1 MTGGHDIYEIRPGD
15 HLYAIM
21 REHYGDGKF
30 SEKRDELLSTILKA
44 NPHITDADMI
54 FAGTC
59 LALPALDRAAPVD
72 AIPEPTEAQKITN
85 QAVCRTV
92 MNVSKPGR
100 DMLHGLQAFDG
111 SLAMP
116 DYYSTAIDTSSGI
129 YGGLGKLAQEAR
141 KTYEQVAKDLQFK
154 QALMKQDRLT
164 KSSYYGNR
172 VADLTKNDKRFS
184 VIRSKLGTV
193 RPPTAKVMRISQDA
207 QRMTNSLNKSVRFA
221 DTLAQRARIAGKG
234 FAALNVGVGVARYSS
249 TDDAR
254 ARSVIVMETAGSMAA
269 GAAASMAVTAAL
281 VSNPVGWGVIIGVAA
296 ISMTASYLGGQVGEI
311 AGEAIHDSFGSK
323 DEDVLQALFD

>member
-1 MTGGHDIYEIRPGD
+1 MTGSHDIYEIRPGD

-30 SEKRDELLSTILKA
+30 SEKRDELLAAILKA

-59 LALPALDRAAPVD
+59 LALPGLDRAAPVD
-72 AIPEPTEAQKITN
+72 AIAEPTEAQKITN
-85 QAVCRTV
+85 QTVCRTV
-92 MNVSKPGR
+92 MNVSRPGR
-100 DMLHGLQAFDG
+100 DMLRGLQAFDA
-111 SLAMP
+111 SVALP
-116 DYYSTAIDTSSGI
+116 DYASVAIDTSSGI

-141 KTYEQVAKDLQFK
+141 KTYEEIAKDLQFK
-154 QALMKQDRLT
+154 QALMQQGKLA
-164 KSSYYGNR
+164 KSSYYGHR
-172 VADLTKNDKRFS
+172 GAKLTSPDKRYS
-184 VIRSKLGTV
+184 VIRTKLGSAH
-193 RPPTAKVMRISQDA
+193 PPTAKVMRISQDA

-234 FAALNVGVGVARYSS
+234 FAVLNAGIGVARYSG
-249 TDDAR
+249 TDNAR
-254 ARSVIVMETAGSMAA
+254 ERSVIVMETAGSIAA
-269 GAAASMAVTAAL
+269 GAATSMAVTAAL

-296 ISMTASYLGGQVGEI
+296 ISMAASYLGGQAGEI

-323 DEDVLQALFD
+323 DQDFLQALFD